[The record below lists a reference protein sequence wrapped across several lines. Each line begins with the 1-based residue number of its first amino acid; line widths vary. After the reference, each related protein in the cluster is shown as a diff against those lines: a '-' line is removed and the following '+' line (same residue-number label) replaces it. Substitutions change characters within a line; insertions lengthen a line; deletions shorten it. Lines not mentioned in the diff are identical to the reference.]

1 MSEPSTSLR
10 SESLRSDLGRVR
22 GLGAAKDGVAH
33 WWAQRVTALAL
44 VPLALWFAASIVSLA
59 GADYAEVV
67 DWIGS
72 PLPAVLLVLL
82 IVATF
87 HHAQLGL
94 QVIIEDYVHREGMK
108 VSLIL
113 LVKGAA
119 VLLGV
124 VSLFAVLRIF
134 SWGG

>member
-1 MSEPSTSLR
+1 MSDRSSSLR
-10 SESLRSDLGRVR
+10 SELGRVR
-22 GLGAAKDGVAH
+22 GLGSAKEGVGH

-44 VPLALWFAASIVSLA
+44 VPLALWFVASVVSLV
-59 GADYAEVV
+59 GADHAAVV

-72 PLPAVLLVLL
+72 PVPAVLLVLL

-94 QVIIEDYVHREGMK
+94 QVVIEDYVHAEGMK
-108 VSLIL
+108 VALIL

-119 VLLGV
+119 ALLGV